1 MAGRIPQNF
10 IDDLITRTDIV
21 EVINS
26 RVPLKRKG
34 KEFSACCPFHN
45 EKTPSFTVS
54 EPKQFYYCFGCHAK
68 GNAIG
73 FLMDYEH
80 LSYVEAIESLA
91 ADQHLDIP
99 YEQGSHRNTNQED
112 KQPYYD
118 ILQKASELFQAQLK
132 KSERAVD
139 YLKQR
144 GLTGEIAK
152 KFKIGYAPDGWKFL
166 TDALGTSNGNLKA
179 LTKTGLIVTNDN
191 NKTYDRFRDR
201 IIFPI
206 TDQRGRIIGFGGRIL
221 DKGEPKYLNSPENTV
236 FHKGLELYGLYET
249 KQALRNIERILIVE
263 GYMDVV
269 ALAQNG
275 VNYAVASLGT
285 ATTTEQIQKTFRAT
299 HEIIYC
305 YDGDNAGKKAAWR
318 ALENTLSVIRDGMV
332 AKFLFLPDK
341 EDPDTMIRK
350 EGKEAFENRII
361 NASTLSDFLF
371 ENLKNECDVSTNEGK
386 AQLASKA
393 NTLIKK
399 MHNSIFKDL
408 LIEELSSIVG
418 LSQQHLESRIESISD
433 TRTNRQIKK
442 ETPDSREQFSQSQLS
457 RGQQVSNHKTRL
469 AIALLIQNPA
479 LGSTH
484 KVPESF
490 KSAFTKGLPLL
501 HTLQIAIDS
510 NLKISSAA
518 LLERFRDSEYEKALS
533 KLAFLQTPETEN
545 KDNLEKEYA
554 NILQR
559 LQYDDRMEYLTHKVD
574 SGETLT
580 EDENK
585 EFLTLAT
592 NKPNTKID

>member
-1 MAGRIPQNF
+1 MSGRIPQNF

-80 LSYVEAIESLA
+80 LSYIEAIESLA

-99 YEQGSHRNTNQED
+99 REQSSHTNQNQED
-112 KQPYYD
+112 KQPYYN
-118 ILQKASELFQAQLK
+118 ILKEASELFQAQLK
-132 KSERAVD
+132 TSERAVE

-152 KFKIGYAPDGWKFL
+152 KFNIGYAPDGWGFL
-166 TDALGTSNGNLKA
+166 TDALGTSSENLKA
-179 LTKTGLIVTNDN
+179 LTKTGLIITNDN

-221 DKGEPKYLNSPENTV
+221 DQGEPKYLNSPENTV

-249 KQALRNIERILIVE
+249 KQALRQIDRILVVE

-318 ALENTLSVIRDGMV
+318 ALENTLAVIRDGMV

-350 EGKEAFENRII
+350 EGKEAFENRVK
-361 NASTLSDFLF
+361 NAETLSDFLF
-371 ENLKNECDVSTNEGK
+371 KNLKNQFDVATNEGK
-386 AQLASKA
+386 AQLANKA
-393 NTLIKK
+393 NALIKK
-399 MHNSIFKDL
+399 MHNSLYKDL
-408 LIEELSSIVG
+408 LIEELSTIVG
-418 LSQQHLESRIESISD
+418 LSQQHLESKISSPTDKEMRSI
-433 TRTNRQIKK
+433 KLVK
-442 ETPDSREQFSQSQLS
+442 PV
-457 RGQQVSNHKTRL
+457 RGQQVSNNKTRI

-479 LGSTH
+479 LATQY
-484 KVPESF
+484 KVPEKF
-490 KSAFTKGLPLL
+490 KEAFTKGLPLL
-501 HTLQIAIDS
+501 YALQKIIES
-510 NLKISSAA
+510 NSEISPAA
-518 LLERFRDSEYEKALS
+518 LLERFRDTENEVALK
-533 KLAFLQTPETEN
+533 KLAYLQTPETEN
-545 KDNLEKEYA
+545 IDNITEVYISLIERLFTEDRAEYFKHKMSNNEKLTEEELEEYRDNLK
-554 NILQR
+554 
-559 LQYDDRMEYLTHKVD
+559 K
-574 SGETLT
+574 
-580 EDENK
+580 
-585 EFLTLAT
+585 
-592 NKPNTKID
+592 